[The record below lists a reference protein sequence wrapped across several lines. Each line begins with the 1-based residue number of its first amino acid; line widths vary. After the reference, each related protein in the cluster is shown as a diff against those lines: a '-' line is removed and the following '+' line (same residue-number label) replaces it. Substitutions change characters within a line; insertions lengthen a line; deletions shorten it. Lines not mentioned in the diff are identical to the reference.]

1 MREANVA
8 FAGILQLARAVPCTR
23 SKVKM
28 INEVMKTIR
37 RPCAIRLTRNSRI
50 NIEKGYPCIRQGGQA
65 GLSSLHP
72 T

>member
-1 MREANVA
+1 MPPTIRRT
-8 FAGILQLARAVPCTR
+8 GSPGTTR

-50 NIEKGYPCIRQGGQA
+50 NIEKGYPCIRQRVPA
-65 GLSSLHP
+65 GRVVQPAP

>member
-1 MREANVA
+1 
-8 FAGILQLARAVPCTR
+8 
-23 SKVKM
+23 M

-50 NIEKGYPCIRQGGQA
+50 NIEKGYPCIRREFRQA
-65 GLSSLHP
+65 GLSGLHP